1 MDNSKNSLDKVQV
14 ESSSSCFYDT
24 FVFGHYS
31 LCEPNPFPGNLD
43 FMHKK
48 KKPQDTLSSL
58 LKNLLWGKLSFLHQG
73 GLLGLICLFLTYPS
87 LKKQF
92 SHPVL
97 HSLNCCLLLRENSS
111 NLC

>member
-1 MDNSKNSLDKVQV
+1 MDNSKNPLDKVQV

-48 KKPQDTLSSL
+48 KTSGHPIFIAKKSP
-58 LKNLLWGKLSFLHQG
+58 
-73 GLLGLICLFLTYPS
+73 LG
-87 LKKQF
+87 
-92 SHPVL
+92 
-97 HSLNCCLLLRENSS
+97 
-111 NLC
+111 